1 MFKFNCLLDLNVF
14 FLTMTNVHLT
24 KFKKKHIFFFNN
36 KIIVV
41 FLIMIFSNIGGDH
54 FKLNVHTLCGFSFY
68 CVWHDTNHVEIL
80 STMFGMAAAQ
90 SCIICAGTCL
100 LTSKIIWTMDTSC
113 DLNTNNIIHEFMH
126 CMAGFQ
132 IFVEGESK
140 KQKSSSVWRIL
151 QNCFLKFWKITMGTL
166 YTKKKIYF

>member
-1 MFKFNCLLDLNVF
+1 LNK
-14 FLTMTNVHLT
+14 T
-24 KFKKKHIFFFNN
+24 I

-41 FLIMIFSNIGGDH
+41 FLMMIFSKIGGDH
-54 FKLNVHTLCGFSFY
+54 FKLSVHTLCGFSFY

-100 LTSKIIWTMDTSC
+100 LTSKIIWIMDTSC
-113 DLNTNNIIHEFMH
+113 DLNTNNIIHEFMNY
-126 CMAGFQ
+126 MSGFQ

-140 KQKSSSVWRIL
+140 EKKEPSSVCIVL
-151 QNCFLKFWKITMGTL
+151 QIVFSKFGKSPWEHYISKNSFIYEIIY
-166 YTKKKIYF
+166 YTFKVVTIKFS

>member
-1 MFKFNCLLDLNVF
+1 MWWISME
-14 FLTMTNVHLT
+14 FLWLQLSKSWNLFEKNKLT
-24 KFKKKHIFFFNN
+24 IE
-36 KIIVV
+36 IIVV
-41 FLIMIFSNIGGDH
+41 FLMMIFSNIGGDH
-54 FKLNVHTLCGFSFY
+54 FKLSVHTLCGFSFY

-126 CMAGFQ
+126 CMTGFQ

-140 KQKSSSVWRIL
+140 KKESISVWIVL
-151 QNCFLKFWKITMGTL
+151 QKLFFENLKNHHGNTIYQKNCLFSK
-166 YTKKKIYF
+166 